1 MHNARAREIY
11 THIHTEEEEVRRNI
25 RDGKQRLCT
34 YERAS
39 TCVLVVCLRECA
51 RARWESHLKP
61 SRLCQRYMGPKCE
74 RSCTRVSSQG
84 ERDEDAP
91 PAQVDLRGQDRGFRE
106 FQA

>member
-39 TCVLVVCLRECA
+39 TCASYACWWCVY
-51 RARWESHLKP
+51 ESV
-61 SRLCQRYMGPKCE
+61 R
-74 RSCTRVSSQG
+74 
-84 ERDEDAP
+84 ERDGR
-91 PAQVDLRGQDRGFRE
+91 VT
-106 FQA
+106 